1 MKFTKMQG
9 AGNDF
14 AVIETS
20 NGRRDWSKTA
30 VAMCDR
36 HYGVG
41 ADGLLLVMPSKVAN
55 FRMRIFN
62 ADGSEANA
70 CGNGIRCLV
79 KYFVDKGLA
88 KPRARKVSVETLA
101 GVREAEFYKANG
113 RVAKVKISMGQPRF
127 SKRDIPVIIR
137 PGEGEVVDIKSM
149 AQFTITVDGRR
160 LPLNLVSMGN
170 AHAVYFSQQPVAEF
184 PLSRIGP
191 KIEQNKIF
199 PKGVNFEVARVVDKQ
214 RIQARV
220 WEHGVGE
227 TLACG
232 SGACAITV
240 AAQLHGHIDKKG
252 EIKLPGGMLEVEWD
266 GSEEVFLTGPAETV
280 FTGEWPDR
288 IAPRNKLN
296 EVRTR

>member
-14 AVIETS
+14 VVIETS
-20 NGRRDWSKTA
+20 NGRHNWSKTA

-36 HYGVG
+36 HYGIG
-41 ADGLLLVMPSKVAN
+41 ADGLLLLTPSKVAD

-79 KYFVDKGLA
+79 KYFVDNGLA
-88 KPRARKVSVETLA
+88 KPRARKVSVETLV
-101 GVREAEFYKANG
+101 GVREAEFYKAND
-113 RVAKVKISMGQPRF
+113 RVAKVKIGMGQPKF
-127 SKRDIPVIIR
+127 SKKDIPVIIR
-137 PGEGEVVDIKSM
+137 AGEGKLVDIKSM
-149 AQFTITVDGRR
+149 VQYTITVAGRQ

-199 PKGVNFEVARVVDKQ
+199 PRGVNFEVAQVVDRKQ
-214 RIQARV
+214 IEARV

-240 AAQLHGHIDKKG
+240 AAQLHGHIGNKG

-266 GSEEVFLTGPAETV
+266 GSGEVFLIGLAEAV
-280 FTGEWPDR
+280 FIGEWLDGRLP
-288 IAPRNKLN
+288 AK
-296 EVRTR
+296 

>member
-9 AGNDF
+9 VGNDF
-14 AVIETS
+14 VVIETS
-20 NGRRDWSKTA
+20 NGRRNWSKTA

-36 HYGVG
+36 HYGIG
-41 ADGLLLVMPSKVAN
+41 ADGLLLLMPSKVAD

-79 KYFVDKGLA
+79 KYFVDNGLA
-88 KPRARKVSVETLA
+88 KPRARKVSVETLV
-101 GVREAEFYKANG
+101 GVREAEFYKAND
-113 RVAKVKISMGQPRF
+113 RVAKVKIGMGQPKF
-127 SKRDIPVIIR
+127 SKKDIPVIIR
-137 PGEGEVVDIKSM
+137 AGEGKLVNIKSM
-149 AQFTITVDGRR
+149 VQYTITVAGRQ
-160 LPLNLVSMGN
+160 LPLNLVSVGN

-184 PLSRIGP
+184 LLSRIGP

-199 PKGVNFEVARVVDKQ
+199 PRGVNFEVAQVVDRKQ
-214 RIQARV
+214 IEARV

-240 AAQLHGHIDKKG
+240 AAQLHGHIGNKG

-266 GSEEVFLTGPAETV
+266 GSGEVFLIGPAEAV
-280 FTGEWPDR
+280 FIGEWLDG
-288 IAPRNKLN
+288 KLPAK
-296 EVRTR
+296 

>member
-9 AGNDF
+9 VGNDF
-14 AVIETS
+14 VVIETS
-20 NGRRDWSKTA
+20 NGRRNWSKTA

-36 HYGVG
+36 HYGIG
-41 ADGLLLVMPSKVAN
+41 ADGLLLLMPSKVAD

-79 KYFVDKGLA
+79 KYFVDNGLA
-88 KPRARKVSVETLA
+88 KPRARKVSVETLV
-101 GVREAEFYKANG
+101 GVREAEFYKAND
-113 RVAKVKISMGQPRF
+113 RVAKVKIGMGQPKF
-127 SKRDIPVIIR
+127 SKKDIPVIIR
-137 PGEGEVVDIKSM
+137 AGEGKLVDIKSM
-149 AQFTITVDGRR
+149 VQYTITVAGRQ
-160 LPLNLVSMGN
+160 LPLNLVSVGN

-191 KIEQNKIF
+191 KIKQNKIF
-199 PKGVNFEVARVVDKQ
+199 PRGVNFEVAQVVDRKQ
-214 RIQARV
+214 IEARV

-240 AAQLHGHIDKKG
+240 AAQLHGHIGNKG

-266 GSEEVFLTGPAETV
+266 GSGEVFLIGPAETV
-280 FTGEWPDR
+280 FIGEWLDGRLP
-288 IAPRNKLN
+288 AK
-296 EVRTR
+296 

>member
-14 AVIETS
+14 VVIETS

-36 HYGVG
+36 HYGIG
-41 ADGLLLVMPSKVAN
+41 ADGLLLLMPSKVAD

-79 KYFVDKGLA
+79 KYFVDNGLA
-88 KPRARKVSVETLA
+88 KPRARKVSVETLV
-101 GVREAEFYKANG
+101 GVREAEFYKAND
-113 RVAKVKISMGQPRF
+113 RVAKVKIGMGQPKF
-127 SKRDIPVIIR
+127 SKKDIPVIIR
-137 PGEGEVVDIKSM
+137 AGEGKLVDIKSM
-149 AQFTITVDGRR
+149 VQYTITVAGRQ

-191 KIEQNKIF
+191 KIKQNKIF
-199 PKGVNFEVARVVDKQ
+199 PRGVNFEVAQVVDRKQ
-214 RIQARV
+214 IEARV

-240 AAQLHGHIDKKG
+240 AAQLHGHIGNKG

-266 GSEEVFLTGPAETV
+266 GSGEVFLIGPAETV
-280 FTGEWPDR
+280 FIGEWLDGRLP
-288 IAPRNKLN
+288 AK
-296 EVRTR
+296 

>member
-1 MKFTKMQG
+1 MKFTKMHG

-14 AVIETS
+14 VVVETS
-20 NGRRDWSKTA
+20 NGRHHWSKLA

-36 HYGVG
+36 HYGIG
-41 ADGLLLVMPSKVAN
+41 ADGLLLVMPSKVAD

-79 KYFVDKGLA
+79 KYFVDNGLA

-101 GVREAEFYKANG
+101 GVREAEFYKADG

-127 SKRDIPVIIR
+127 SEKDIPVIIR
-137 PGEGEVVDIKSM
+137 TGSGKIVDIKSM
-149 AQFTITVDGRR
+149 LQYTIAIDGRQ
-160 LPLNLVSMGN
+160 LALNLVSMGN
-170 AHAVYFSQQPVAEF
+170 PHAVYFSEKPVAEF
-184 PLSRIGP
+184 PLSQIGP
-191 KIEQNKIF
+191 KIEQDEMF
-199 PKGVNFEVARVVDKQ
+199 PKGVNFEVAQIVNRR
-214 RIQARV
+214 RIEARV

-240 AAQLHGHIDKKG
+240 AAQLHGHIGNRG
-252 EIKLPGGMLEVEWD
+252 EIKLPGGVLEVEWD
-266 GSEEVFLTGPAETV
+266 GKREVFLTGPAETV
-280 FTGEWPDR
+280 FIGEW
-288 IAPRNKLN
+288 LN
-296 EVRTR
+296 GRLPAK

>member
-14 AVIETS
+14 VVVQTS
-20 NGRRDWSKTA
+20 NGRHNWSKTA

-36 HYGVG
+36 HYGIG
-41 ADGLLLVMPSKVAN
+41 ADGLLLLTPSKVAD

-79 KYFVDKGLA
+79 KYFVDNGLA

-101 GVREAEFYKANG
+101 GVREAEFYKAND
-113 RVAKVKISMGQPRF
+113 RVAKVKIGMGRPKL
-127 SKRDIPVIIR
+127 SKKDIPVIIR
-137 PGEGEVVDIKSM
+137 AGEGKLVDIKSM
-149 AQFTITVDGRR
+149 VQYTITVAGRQ

-199 PKGVNFEVARVVDKQ
+199 PRGVNFEVAQVVDRKQ
-214 RIQARV
+214 IEARV

-240 AAQLHGHIDKKG
+240 AARLHGHIGNKG

-266 GSEEVFLTGPAETV
+266 GSGEVFLIGPAEAV
-280 FTGEWPDR
+280 FIGEWLDGRLP
-288 IAPRNKLN
+288 AK
-296 EVRTR
+296 

>member
-9 AGNDF
+9 VGNDF
-14 AVIETS
+14 VVIETS
-20 NGRRDWSKTA
+20 NGRRNWSKTA

-36 HYGVG
+36 HYGIG
-41 ADGLLLVMPSKVAN
+41 ADGLLLLMPSKVAD

-79 KYFVDKGLA
+79 KYFVDNGLA
-88 KPRARKVSVETLA
+88 KPRARKVSVETLV
-101 GVREAEFYKANG
+101 GVREAEFYKAND
-113 RVAKVKISMGQPRF
+113 RVAKVKIGMGQPKF
-127 SKRDIPVIIR
+127 SKKDIPVIIR
-137 PGEGEVVDIKSM
+137 AGEGKLVNIKSM
-149 AQFTITVDGRR
+149 VQYTITVAGRQ
-160 LPLNLVSMGN
+160 LPLNLVSVGN

-199 PKGVNFEVARVVDKQ
+199 PRGVNFEVAQVVDRKQ
-214 RIQARV
+214 IEARV

-240 AAQLHGHIDKKG
+240 AAQLHGHIGNKG

-266 GSEEVFLTGPAETV
+266 GSGEVFLIGPAEAV
-280 FTGEWPDR
+280 FIGEWLDGRLP
-288 IAPRNKLN
+288 AK
-296 EVRTR
+296 

>member
-14 AVIETS
+14 VVVQTS
-20 NGRRDWSKTA
+20 NGRHNWSKTA

-36 HYGVG
+36 HYGIG
-41 ADGLLLVMPSKVAN
+41 ADGLLLLTPSKVAD

-79 KYFVDKGLA
+79 KYFVDNGLA
-88 KPRARKVSVETLA
+88 KPRARKVSVETLV
-101 GVREAEFYKANG
+101 GVREAEFYKAND
-113 RVAKVKISMGQPRF
+113 RVAKVKIGMGQPKF
-127 SKRDIPVIIR
+127 SKKDIPVIIR
-137 PGEGEVVDIKSM
+137 AGEGKLVDIKSM
-149 AQFTITVDGRR
+149 VQYTITVAGRQ

-170 AHAVYFSQQPVAEF
+170 AHAVYFSPQPVAEF

-199 PKGVNFEVARVVDKQ
+199 PRGVNFEVAQVVDRKQ
-214 RIQARV
+214 IEARV

-240 AAQLHGHIDKKG
+240 AARLHGHIGNKG

-266 GSEEVFLTGPAETV
+266 GSGEVFLIGPAETV
-280 FTGEWPDR
+280 FIGEWLDERLP
-288 IAPRNKLN
+288 AK
-296 EVRTR
+296 

>member
-14 AVIETS
+14 VVIETS
-20 NGRRDWSKTA
+20 NGRRNWSKTA

-36 HYGVG
+36 HYGIG
-41 ADGLLLVMPSKVAN
+41 ADGLLLLMPSKVAD

-79 KYFVDKGLA
+79 KYFVDNGLA
-88 KPRARKVSVETLA
+88 KPRAHKVSVETLV
-101 GVREAEFYKANG
+101 GVREAEFYKAND
-113 RVAKVKISMGQPRF
+113 RVAKVKIGMGQAKF
-127 SKRDIPVIIR
+127 SKKDIPVVIR
-137 PGEGEVVDIKSM
+137 PGEGKLVDIKSM
-149 AQFTITVDGRR
+149 VQYTITVAGRQ
-160 LPLNLVSMGN
+160 LLLNLVSLGN
-170 AHAVYFSQQPVAEF
+170 PHAVYFSQQPVAEF
-184 PLSRIGP
+184 PLSQIGP

-199 PKGVNFEVARVVDKQ
+199 PKGVNFEVAQVVDRKQ
-214 RIQARV
+214 IEARV

-240 AAQLHGHIDKKG
+240 AAQLHGHIGNKG
-252 EIKLPGGMLEVEWD
+252 EIKLPGGTLEVEWD
-266 GSEEVFLTGPAETV
+266 GSGEVFLIGPAETV
-280 FTGEWPDR
+280 FTGEWLDGRLPT
-288 IAPRNKLN
+288 K
-296 EVRTR
+296 

>member
-9 AGNDF
+9 VGNDF
-14 AVIETS
+14 VVIETS
-20 NGRRDWSKTA
+20 NGRRNWSKTA

-36 HYGVG
+36 HYGIG
-41 ADGLLLVMPSKVAN
+41 ADGLLLLMPSKVAD

-79 KYFVDKGLA
+79 KYFVDNGLA
-88 KPRARKVSVETLA
+88 KPRARKVSVETLV
-101 GVREAEFYKANG
+101 GVREAEFYKAND
-113 RVAKVKISMGQPRF
+113 RVAKVKIGMGQPKF
-127 SKRDIPVIIR
+127 SKKDIPVIIR
-137 PGEGEVVDIKSM
+137 AGEGKLVNIKSM
-149 AQFTITVDGRR
+149 VQYTITVAGRQ
-160 LPLNLVSMGN
+160 LPLNLVSVGN

-199 PKGVNFEVARVVDKQ
+199 PRGVNFEVAQVVDRKQ
-214 RIQARV
+214 IEARV

-240 AAQLHGHIDKKG
+240 AAQLHGHIGNKG

-266 GSEEVFLTGPAETV
+266 GSGEVFLIGPAEAV
-280 FTGEWPDR
+280 FIGEWLDG
-288 IAPRNKLN
+288 KLPAK
-296 EVRTR
+296 

>member
-1 MKFTKMQG
+1 MEFTKMQG

-14 AVIETS
+14 VVIEANNS
-20 NGRRDWSKTA
+20 RRDWSKIA

-36 HYGVG
+36 HYGIG
-41 ADGLLLVMPSKVAN
+41 ADGLLLVTPSKVAD

-79 KYFVDKGLA
+79 KYFVDNGLA

-101 GVREAEFYKANG
+101 GVREAEFYRANG
-113 RVAKVKISMGQPRF
+113 RVAKVKIGMGQPEF
-127 SKRDIPVIIR
+127 NKKDIPVIIR
-137 PGEGEVVDIKSM
+137 PGGGKIVDIKSM
-149 AQFTITVDGRR
+149 LQYTITVEGRQ
-160 LPLNLVSMGN
+160 LALNLVAMGN
-170 AHAVYFSQQPVAEF
+170 PHAVYFSKQPVTEF
-184 PLSRIGP
+184 PLSQIGP

-199 PKGVNFEVARVVDKQ
+199 PKGVNFEVARVVDRT
-214 RIQARV
+214 RIEARV

-240 AAQLHGHIDKKG
+240 AAQLHGHIGKKG
-252 EIKLPGGMLEVEWD
+252 EIRLPGGMLEVEWD
-266 GSEEVFLTGPAETV
+266 GSGEVFLIGPAETV
-280 FTGEWPDR
+280 FTGEWLDGRLPT
-288 IAPRNKLN
+288 K
-296 EVRTR
+296 